1 MTFSVDFSFTK
12 HESHTWQRAA
22 ATIDRSGS
30 CTVWNLLIAK
40 KMYHTIKKLRASEKI
55 HDSNGGAGIFGDAA
69 DGTVDGVVNLLTTA
83 LMGVHRM
90 TSRII
95 FLFFVPF
102 TSSCIAMKTPTPGIP
117 AIPAC
122 KKCAANL
129 VMVTMNV
136 PCDLRTLIAFTF
148 AYKNRSKEMYDDEIV
163 TTGACAERKFVC
175 KGMQASIEVFT
186 SAGSQGAVEDEGTD
200 TATLRATCNGAGTAW
215 EAMGLMV
222 TAVECSAVPACA
234 MCPVSLITVDTANS
248 ADPGSKDM
256 DPETPGMSAGCSTR
270 TFTCAG
276 SNPVIEVSNRR
287 VNLCLE
293 MTKREEKIKPM
304 DGPM

>member
-1 MTFSVDFSFTK
+1 
-12 HESHTWQRAA
+12 
-22 ATIDRSGS
+22 
-30 CTVWNLLIAK
+30 
-40 KMYHTIKKLRASEKI
+40 
-55 HDSNGGAGIFGDAA
+55 
-69 DGTVDGVVNLLTTA
+69 
-83 LMGVHRM
+83 MGVHRM

-129 VMVTMNV
+129 
-136 PCDLRTLIAFTF
+136 
-148 AYKNRSKEMYDDEIV
+148 EMYDDEIV

-270 TFTCAG
+270 TFTCAA
-276 SNPVIEVSNRR
+276 
-287 VNLCLE
+287 
-293 MTKREEKIKPM
+293 
-304 DGPM
+304 DGWTDVDA